1 MNDVTVVTSVTYP
14 SPESLALVADV
25 QYHEPYLSAALN
37 RKFRGIVDPGFYAG
51 FFPKPGGGMNLLIT
65 SVDGDKTAGAASV
78 NIGEFYQVTIQQRK
92 DISLALSAGKKYAI
106 VLKGRYLLGED
117 SYQVNTA
124 SHIHAAEFVART
136 YTDSYQLGDGE
147 LLVCTVN
154 IPAGV
159 SAITKEMIDVSD
171 RIDLAIGIEIS
182 DSVTSTRSDVAA
194 SSLAVKKA
202 YDLAKSKY
210 TAQDASTTQKGLV
223 QLSSATNSDS
233 ETMAATPKAV
243 KSVKEL
249 ADTKAPIESPSLTG
263 TPTAPTAAQGTNST
277 QIANTAFVKA
287 AITALING
295 APGTL
300 DTLKEIA
307 AAINNDP
314 NFSTTINNALALKA
328 PLASPAFTGTPTVP
342 TASQGTNSTQIANTA
357 FVKAAIT
364 ALINGAPGTL
374 DTLKEIAA
382 AINNDPNF
390 STTIN
395 NALALKAPLA
405 SPALTGIP
413 TAPTAA
419 QGTNNTQIATTAY
432 VRAAISALVGS
443 SPEALDTLNELAAAL
458 GNDPNFATTMT
469 NALAGKQPLDATL
482 TALAG
487 LATGANKLPYF
498 TGTDTVSQ
506 TDLTSVGRDILAK
519 TSTLAVIQYLGLRE
533 IGTSGEKIPL
543 LSTANT
549 WSSQQTF
556 KGKTA
561 FSAAATFSAGIA
573 GAIEPEKIGDQ
584 TVDLN
589 NLTIS
594 SDVGAIKYY
603 YCPTFG
609 GGANITNKP
618 DGVNGNFLLRVEST
632 RKVSASDYAN
642 MQTLISNDTKRIYV
656 RFVVN
661 GSWAAWS
668 QVVVSGWG
676 QDVSV
681 KSLSAVALSGS
692 LTGNASTATK
702 LQTARTIGGVSFD
715 GSANIDLPGV
725 NKAGNQST
733 TGNAATATKLQT
745 VRTIGGVS
753 FDGSAN
759 IDLPGVNKAGNQST
773 TGNAATA
780 TKLQTA
786 RTINGVKFDGSANI
800 SIPTITSRGRVTAL
814 TDTTQGVATG
824 LQMYEAYNNSY
835 PTAYG
840 NVLHMK
846 GASAAG
852 EGELLIGWSGTSGA
866 HAPVFIRSRRDHT
879 DAAWSAWAQVYTSR
893 DSIPGVNATGNQN
906 TTGNAATATK
916 LQTARTIGGVSF
928 DGTANINLPGVN
940 VAGNQNTSGNA
951 ATATKLQT
959 ARTING
965 VSFDGSKNIE
975 LTPRSI
981 GTINSTTMSFSG
993 GAGWFKLATVTMPQ
1007 ASSVVYISLIGSS
1020 GYNVNSPM
1028 QAGISELVLRAGNG
1042 NPKGLTGALWRR
1054 TSVGFTNFA
1063 WVNTSGDTYD
1073 VYVEIGNFATGVNI
1087 QWDYTSNASV
1097 TIHTSPSYTANKPT
1111 GLTDGTV
1118 YVIYSSHIK
1127 PTATDVG
1134 ALPIT
1139 GGNLNGGLTATGE
1152 IISKSANGLRIAYGN
1167 YGFFIRND
1175 GSHTYFMLTD
1185 SGNSLGTFNRLR
1197 PLIINNANGTVTIGN
1212 GLNVTG
1218 GINGSLNG
1226 NAATATKLQ
1235 TERTIGGV
1243 SFDGSANIDLPGVN
1257 KAGNQSTT
1265 GNAATATKLQTART
1279 IGGVSFD
1286 GSANI
1291 NLPGVNIAG
1300 NQNTTGN
1307 AATATKL
1314 QTARTINGVKF
1325 DGSANITLTA
1335 ANLGLSDSSGYVGR
1349 LVNTRVFTSSGT
1361 YTPTPG
1367 TKRIRVTITG
1377 GGGGGGGCKAIS
1389 NNETFFGAGGGAGGT
1404 IISIMTPTQNS
1415 YPVTIGAGG
1424 AGGVSATN
1432 GTSGGNSVF
1441 ASLIAPGGAGGGKVG
1456 VTNTNG
1462 GNGGVPST
1470 GDIRITG
1477 GHGGDGQSGN
1487 IGVSGEGGTSHWGGG
1502 GRAGAGGGVSGKA
1515 YGSGGGGAYDDG
1527 YSGTSMTGGKGA
1539 AGICIIEEFA

>member
-328 PLASPAFTGTPTVP
+328 PLASPA
-342 TASQGTNSTQIANTA
+342 
-357 FVKAAIT
+357 
-364 ALINGAPGTL
+364 
-374 DTLKEIAA
+374 
-382 AINNDPNF
+382 
-390 STTIN
+390 
-395 NALALKAPLA
+395 
-405 SPALTGIP
+405 LTGIP

-609 GGANITNKP
+609 GGENITNKP

-745 VRTIGGVS
+745 ARTIGGVS

-759 IDLPGVNKAGNQST
+759 IDLPGVNTAGNQST

-800 SIPTITSRGRVTAL
+800 SIPTIASRGRVTAL
-814 TDTTQGVATG
+814 TDTTQGASTG

-846 GASAAG
+846 GARAAG

-965 VSFDGSKNIE
+965 VLFDGSKNIE

-993 GAGWFKLATVTMPQ
+993 GTGWFKLATVTMPQ
-1007 ASSVVYISLIGSS
+1007 SSSVVYISLIGGS

-1073 VYVEIGNFATGVNI
+1073 VYVEIGNYTTRVNI

-1175 GSHTYFMLTD
+1175 GSNTYFMLTN
-1185 SGNSLGTFNRLR
+1185 SGNSLGTYNNLR

-1235 TERTIGGV
+1235 TARTIGGV

-1257 KAGNQSTT
+1257 KAGNQS
-1265 GNAATATKLQTART
+1265 
-1279 IGGVSFD
+1279 
-1286 GSANI
+1286 
-1291 NLPGVNIAG
+1291 
-1300 NQNTTGN
+1300 TTGN

-1349 LVNTRVFTSSGT
+1349 LVNTQVFTSSGT

-1377 GGGGGGGCKAIS
+1377 GGGGGGGCKAYS
-1389 NNETFFGAGGGAGGT
+1389 SSETFFGAGGGAGGT

-1424 AGGVSATN
+1424 AGGVSATYGIN
-1432 GTSGGNSVF
+1432 GGNSLF
-1441 ASLIAPGGAGGGKVG
+1441 ASLIAPGGAGGGKSG

-1470 GDIRITG
+1470 GDINIIG
-1477 GHGGDGQSGN
+1477 GCGGDGQSGN
-1487 IGVSGEGGTSHWGGG
+1487 IGVSGEGGTSYWGGG

-1515 YGSGGGGAYDDG
+1515 YGSGGGGAYDAG